1 MSIVDPTGFAK
12 PLPVPTPVSAPFWAA
27 LNEDRI
33 ELQRCGACDAW
44 IHYPRTRCPNCGS
57 DRLGWHA
64 VAGTGAIYTFTV
76 ARQATA
82 PPFADEVPQLL
93 AVIELDEGVRMVGE
107 VVDVGDDEIEIGMP
121 LRVAWNRVDDELT
134 LPIWRRA

>member
-93 AVIELDEGVRMVGE
+93 AVIELDEGVRLSTTLVGAAPE
-107 VVDVGDDEIEIGMP
+107 DVAVGATVTPVFDHVADGVSL
-121 LRVAWNRVDDELT
+121 LRYRLA
-134 LPIWRRA
+134 